1 MKNTNRCFFSK
12 LKACSFAAALLLT
25 PCLVNAADTVKGFD
39 KLLKLQGI
47 TFHVTCPN
55 NSSLNNLKIVPSGLE
70 IDNSVIIKKDIDGSV
85 TGTEVADLNGDG
97 SPEIY
102 IYVNSAG
109 SGTYGSLI
117 AYSANNKKSLS
128 EIYLPPFED
137 DAENSK
143 GYMGHDEF
151 TVIESSL
158 ARRFPI
164 YKKGDS
170 NAKPTGGMRQLQYKL
185 IAGEATWQLKLVKST
200 SL

>member
-1 MKNTNRCFFSK
+1 MYNGIRKFPSR
-12 LKACSFAAALLLT
+12 LKACFFTATLLLT
-25 PCLVNAADTVKGFD
+25 LCVGGAAETEKKIDQVFN
-39 KLLKLQGI
+39 LQGI

-55 NSSLNNLKIVPSGLE
+55 EGSLNQLKIVPSGLE
-70 IDNSVIIKKDIDGSV
+70 IDNSVIKQEVDGSV
-85 TGTEVADLNGDG
+85 TGAEVADLNGDG

-102 IYVNSAG
+102 IFVNSAG
-109 SGTYGSLI
+109 SGTYGSLV

-128 EIYLPPFED
+128 EIYLPPLED

-151 TVIESSL
+151 TLIEGSL

-164 YKKGDS
+164 YKKGDN

-185 IAGEATWQLKLVKST
+185 VAGEANWQLKMVKSL
-200 SL
+200 SF